1 MPELQTL
8 SQSCAI
14 TFAKSKNF
22 FSVSALSSFYF
33 KRIKDTTF
41 YDQGSVTSLELERNP
56 INAERGHVDLMLT
69 DGSACH

>member
-8 SQSCAI
+8 CQSCAI
-14 TFAKSKNF
+14 TFANAKDF

-33 KRIKDTTF
+33 KRIKNTTF
-41 YDQGSVTSLELERNP
+41 YDQGSVWNWKENP